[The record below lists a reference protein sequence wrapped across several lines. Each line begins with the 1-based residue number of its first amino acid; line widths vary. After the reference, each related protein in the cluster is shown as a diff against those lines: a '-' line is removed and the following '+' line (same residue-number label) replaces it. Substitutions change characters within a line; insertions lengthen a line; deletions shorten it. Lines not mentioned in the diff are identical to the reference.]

1 MAFLAPESPPHLVV
15 KVCFGSALR
24 PQAKLA
30 IGHLLSVVPET
41 SSCHGQYQH
50 DHCYGNEGDDR
61 PARALGNL
69 GYLRETP
76 CVCPLGGERWE
87 RTVSRRPRGG
97 CAPKVTR
104 FTLTTHLFLYHCAWQ
119 RGLLS
124 EQLVLSF
131 KDRGLGSRGIMSHK
145 PIKNTSQAA
154 QRSVKHDAVTC
165 HSVRVHL
172 VFCSTVFTRALAV
185 LPTCNRM
192 LTETPCYFYFHQHT
206 HSQPVPC
213 SHRDK

>member
-1 MAFLAPESPPHLVV
+1 MPLLASESPPHLVV
-15 KVCFGSALR
+15 KVCFGSSLR

-30 IGHLLSVVPET
+30 VGHLLSVVPET

-76 CVCPLGGERWE
+76 CVCPLGGEWWKS
-87 RTVSRRPRGG
+87 TVSRRHRGE
-97 CAPKVTR
+97 CAHAAGIQRSRVSLQPQR
-104 FTLTTHLFLYHCAWQ
+104 LFLYHRAWQ

-131 KDRGLGSRGIMSHK
+131 KDRGLGSWGIMSHK
-145 PIKNTSQAA
+145 PIKYTWQAA
-154 QRSVKHDAVTC
+154 RRSVNHDAVTRR
-165 HSVRVHL
+165 SVQVHL
-172 VFCSTVFTRALAV
+172 IFC
-185 LPTCNRM
+185 
-192 LTETPCYFYFHQHT
+192 
-206 HSQPVPC
+206 
-213 SHRDK
+213 